1 MRAAVSLLRAALS
14 DRGSLG
20 RRARHAGAALGGS
33 LILGAALPA
42 PVLAHGIS
50 GKTDLAIPRWLFA
63 WGAAV
68 VLVISFV
75 ALATLWPR
83 PRLERVRE
91 RVLLRLPA
99 LADPICGALGIVL
112 FAVVVYAGFA
122 GEQISATRN
131 LDPLFIFVLFWVGTP
146 FLSLL
151 LGDVFR
157 ALSPWRALARS
168 VCWLA
173 GRVGGGRGLS
183 EPMRYPS
190 RLGRWPAVVGL
201 FGFAWLELVY
211 VQHDRPSTLAALA
224 LAYAVAQLV
233 GMSLYGI
240 DTWTDRGDAF
250 GVYFNL
256 FARLSPLHW
265 RRGTLSVRPPL
276 SGVAELEP
284 LPGTVALLAVMI
296 GSTSF
301 DGLEQGSLW
310 LQSTEPHL
318 QTFFSSLGLG
328 PEGALELAATVGLSV
343 AVLIIAGLYRLGIAG
358 MHSVDRATAASRL
371 SARFVHTLVPIALA
385 YVIAHYWSL
394 LIYQGQAAVYL
405 ASDPLGHGA
414 NLFGTADA
422 PVNYNA
428 LSPNSIWYVQ
438 VGALVAGHAAG
449 LALAHDRALVLY
461 RRAHEAVRSQ
471 YWMLAVMVAFTS
483 LGLWLL
489 SAAS

>member
-1 MRAAVSLLRAALS
+1 MATLVLC
-14 DRGSLG
+14 
-20 RRARHAGAALGGS
+20 
-33 LILGAALPA
+33 AALPA

-50 GKTDLAIPRWLFA
+50 GKTDLPIPRWLFA

-83 PRLERVRE
+83 PRLEGAQG
-91 RVLLRLPA
+91 RVLLRVPA
-99 LADPICGALGIVL
+99 LTEPICGAAGMAL

-131 LDPLFIFVLFWVGTP
+131 LDPVFIFVLFWVGTP

-157 ALSPWRALARS
+157 ALSPWRALARAVS
-168 VCWLA
+168 WLA
-173 GRVGGGRGLS
+173 RRVGGARGDS
-183 EPMRYPS
+183 EPMHYPS
-190 RLGRWPAVVGL
+190 RLGRWPATVGL
-201 FGFAWLELVY
+201 LAFAWLELVY

-224 LAYAVAQLV
+224 VIYAVVQLV

-250 GVYFNL
+250 GVYFGL
-256 FARLSPLHW
+256 CARLSPWHW

-310 LQSTEPHL
+310 LQSTEPQL
-318 QTFFSSLGLG
+318 QSLFSTLGFG
-328 PEGALELAATVGLSV
+328 PEGALELSATVGLLV
-343 AVLIIAGLYRLGIAG
+343 AVGIIAGLYRAGIAG
-358 MHSVDRATAASRL
+358 MRSIGRTSTAGRL
-371 SARFVHTLVPIALA
+371 SASFVHSLVPIALA

-394 LIYQGQAAVYL
+394 LIYQGQAALYL
-405 ASDPLGHGA
+405 ASDPLGHGT
-414 NLFGTADA
+414 NLFGTAD
-422 PVNYNA
+422 VTINYNV
-428 LSPNSIWYVQ
+428 LSANSIWYVQ
-438 VGALVAGHAAG
+438 VGALVLGHAAG

-489 SAAS
+489 SAGA